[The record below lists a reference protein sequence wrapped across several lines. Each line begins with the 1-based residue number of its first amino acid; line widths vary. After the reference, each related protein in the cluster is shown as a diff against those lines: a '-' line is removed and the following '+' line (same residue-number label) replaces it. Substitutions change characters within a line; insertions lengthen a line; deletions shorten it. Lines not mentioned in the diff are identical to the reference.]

1 MKSKLSNK
9 GYIIIKNE
17 YSDKEIKKIKKEL
30 NVAPYSPYQSKFCA
44 PPTFPIYLESKR
56 KLYLPRYW
64 SLDNLGPPE
73 KFCINE
79 GTTINIKFNGS
90 LRPVQEEASSAYIK
104 NCNTNYGG
112 GILCLGCG
120 QGKTALSLYLLSILK
135 KKTLVIVH
143 KEFLL
148 NQWIERIKMFLP
160 DAQVGR
166 IQAKT
171 FDIAGKDIVIGMLQ
185 SLSMKDFEENAFDS
199 FGTVIVDEA
208 HHISSEVFS
217 RALPKVSFKYTI
229 GLTATPNRTD
239 GLTKVFEWFLG
250 PIVYRSKGGKQ
261 HNVFVKTIQI
271 DDSNETYS
279 KVEEGYDGKP
289 ITARMINNVANYIP
303 RTSVIIREV
312 QKIMEES
319 GRKMLILS
327 DRRDHLKYIHTQL
340 TEKGFD
346 VGFYVG
352 GMKQKDLDISE
363 TKPIILGTFSMSSE
377 ALDIPELNTLFMTTP
392 KSNIEQSV
400 GRILR
405 KTHEIRPLIIDIKDN
420 FRPFANQCNKRK
432 TFYKKC
438 KYEIYEMKV
447 KPSEMEEVLEK
458 NKNMHNITN
467 NIIDDL
473 NETEKSNSKKKG
485 EQIKIDECM
494 FSDDD

>member
-1 MKSKLSNK
+1 
-9 GYIIIKNE
+9 
-17 YSDKEIKKIKKEL
+17 
-30 NVAPYSPYQSKFCA
+30 
-44 PPTFPIYLESKR
+44 
-56 KLYLPRYW
+56 
-64 SLDNLGPPE
+64 
-73 KFCINE
+73 
-79 GTTINIKFNGS
+79 
-90 LRPVQEEASSAYIK
+90 
-104 NCNTNYGG
+104 
-112 GILCLGCG
+112 
-120 QGKTALSLYLLSILK
+120 
-135 KKTLVIVH
+135 
-143 KEFLL
+143 
-148 NQWIERIKMFLP
+148 MFLP

-289 ITARMINNVANYIP
+289 ITSRMINNVANYIP
-303 RTSVIIREV
+303 RTTIIIREV

-327 DRRDHLKYIHTQL
+327 DRRDHLKYFHTQL

-420 FRPFANQCNKRK
+420 FRPFANQYNKRK
-432 TFYKKC
+432 SFYKKC
-438 KYEIYEMKV
+438 KYEIYEMKI
-447 KPSEMEEVLEK
+447 KPNEMEEVLEK
-458 NKNMHNITN
+458 NKNIHNITN

-473 NETEKSNSKKKG
+473 NETEKINSKKRG
-485 EQIKIDECM
+485 TN
-494 FSDDD
+494 